1 MEERGVNLKDQLIG
15 ISHGDDEE
23 TARQMKNMIEDRF
36 GCKHFY
42 INMIGSAIGAH
53 SGPGTLAIFFLN
65 AKANSELDIAP

>member
-1 MEERGVNLKDQLIG
+1 
-15 ISHGDDEE
+15 
-23 TARQMKNMIEDRF
+23 MIEDRF

-65 AKANSELDIAP
+65 AKANSELDITP